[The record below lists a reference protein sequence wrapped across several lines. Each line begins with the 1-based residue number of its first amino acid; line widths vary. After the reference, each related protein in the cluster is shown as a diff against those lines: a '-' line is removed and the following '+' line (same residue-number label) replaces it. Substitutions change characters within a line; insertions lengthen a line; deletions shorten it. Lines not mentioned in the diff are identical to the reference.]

1 MHGRLIHA
9 KFLGSSSRVTIQIDN
24 RGFGQLELPSGA
36 VAVSLS
42 SATRHK
48 DQRPEYTVCGPYRQ
62 FIPVKDILARGYVP
76 LDACSPRLKLT
87 APAGVLL
94 YLIQQ
99 LPWYA
104 PARQ

>member
-1 MHGRLIHA
+1 MHDRLIHA
-9 KFLGSSSRVTIQIDN
+9 RFLGSPSHVTVHIDH
-24 RGFGQLELPSGA
+24 RGFGRLDLPSGA
-36 VAVSLS
+36 VAVSFS
-42 SATRHK
+42 AATRHK

-62 FIPVKDILARGYVP
+62 FIPVKDILSRGYVP

-87 APAGVLL
+87 APPGVLL
-94 YLIQQ
+94 YLIQP